1 MADIAYIDDNMDCLE
16 IVKTAFNELGLSL
29 DIYDDPVQ
37 FYNTK
42 KQYKL
47 IISDF
52 YMPDINGQ
60 DFIKLIKEKD
70 PRVKTILYTGA
81 IEEIKDLIEMRAE
94 FDSFLQKPLDFE
106 SLTKVV
112 KFLLYEYDNQNRSF
126 V

>member
-81 IEEIKDLIEMRAE
+81 IEEIKDLIEMRTE